1 MLKNVSKI
9 DDDKVLEKSGE
20 WTKQILEAEE
30 NFILKMPKKLTD
42 SNTSPKPYWTE
53 LDRLLYNKKL
63 QTIQSLLVDGKFVLA
78 FVKKQTFLITFLSLY
93 AHLYITQAVYRL
105 FHIEQGAGSNPFKLL
120 KMIY

>member
-20 WTKQILEAEE
+20 WTKQILEAKK

-53 LDRLLYNKKL
+53 LDRLFYNKKL

-93 AHLYITQAVYRL
+93 AHL
-105 FHIEQGAGSNPFKLL
+105 
-120 KMIY
+120 